1 MTKET
6 TETDVSAPYKVSGS
20 FPADLVVCGKFIMH
34 QKEHKKWEKD
44 GVQRE
49 MDVDCVYLL
58 DGENMLIV
66 RVFNPS
72 FDLNLFPVGSKV
84 YIPVQEYRK
93 ENGLKTF
100 VARI

>member
-1 MTKET
+1 METK
-6 TETDVSAPYKVSGS
+6 TDDVLAPFKKADS
-20 FPADLVVCGKFIMH
+20 FPADLVISGKFVMH
-34 QKEHKKWEKD
+34 QKEHREWEKD
-44 GVQRE
+44 GQKRE
-49 MDVDCVYLL
+49 MDVDCLYLQ
-58 DGENMLIV
+58 DGANMLIV

-72 FDLNLFPVGSKV
+72 VDLDLFPVGGKV